1 MKILGC
7 PHLWIIW
14 LITQGVILLYLLTA
28 YTVSIA
34 SRPFCQVKEMLE
46 APEVIRRKQ
55 DDHHASHSNGGN
67 QFFASTELEPLYL
80 LLHPRVLRSHHS
92 DVLGSGCA
100 FRASVWPC
108 DFGAAMSCQREI
120 AAGLQHAQQNAYRAR
135 LCAHPIDSH
144 SRSPGP
150 ELGDFWLD
158 DRINHLLRLF
168 PLSVRL
174 FKRLVL

>member
-46 APEVIRRKQ
+46 APEVMQRKQ

-67 QFFASTELEPLYL
+67 QIFASTALEHLYL

-92 DVLGSGCA
+92 DVFGSGCA
-100 FRASVWPC
+100 FCASVGVFYGDRFDHQVPWC
-108 DFGAAMSCQREI
+108 RGFLLIVQTFAICRHSALHLRFLSR
-120 AAGLQHAQQNAYRAR
+120 RA
-135 LCAHPIDSH
+135 L
-144 SRSPGP
+144 SP
-150 ELGDFWLD
+150 
-158 DRINHLLRLF
+158 R
-168 PLSVRL
+168 
-174 FKRLVL
+174 

>member
-55 DDHHASHSNGGN
+55 DDHHASHSNGIN
-67 QFFASTELEPLYL
+67 QFL
-80 LLHPRVLRSHHS
+80 
-92 DVLGSGCA
+92 
-100 FRASVWPC
+100 
-108 DFGAAMSCQREI
+108 
-120 AAGLQHAQQNAYRAR
+120 
-135 LCAHPIDSH
+135 
-144 SRSPGP
+144 
-150 ELGDFWLD
+150 
-158 DRINHLLRLF
+158 HLLSSSTFIYCYILAFYDLTTAMCLGLAVLF
-168 PLSVRL
+168 VRQ
-174 FKRLVL
+174 

>member
-108 DFGAAMSCQREI
+108 DFGAAHVMTKRNNCWAST
-120 AAGLQHAQQNAYRAR
+120 RAT
-135 LCAHPIDSH
+135 
-144 SRSPGP
+144 
-150 ELGDFWLD
+150 
-158 DRINHLLRLF
+158 
-168 PLSVRL
+168 
-174 FKRLVL
+174 KRLSC

>member
-55 DDHHASHSNGGN
+55 DDHHASHSNGVN
-67 QFFASTELEPLYL
+67 QFLHLLSSSTLYL

-92 DVLGSGCA
+92 DVFGSGCA
-100 FRASVWPC
+100 FCASVGVFYGDRFDHQGPWC
-108 DFGAAMSCQREI
+108 RGVSLLIVQTSAICRHAALHLGFFLVVCFPHDDWYLLPLLETGYYTLS
-120 AAGLQHAQQNAYRAR
+120 AYFER
-135 LCAHPIDSH
+135 
-144 SRSPGP
+144 
-150 ELGDFWLD
+150 
-158 DRINHLLRLF
+158 
-168 PLSVRL
+168 
-174 FKRLVL
+174 